1 MWLDSTMIT
10 CIDRCTSGFQ
20 TAFCHNYHF
29 PPCLLCSAGWGGDHT
44 CGGEVRWWRD
54 DGKVTVFPTI
64 ISRRQHQHQLLGPAA
79 ASRQWRLV
87 RLSRGA
93 AARIKEPPPDP
104 GLVRCRLGYN
114 QLQVGG
120 VAVAV
125 VAVVA
130 ATFCSVS
137 VAPHQPETCSV
148 RAIVRAS
155 SS

>member
-1 MWLDSTMIT
+1 M
-10 CIDRCTSGFQ
+10 
-20 TAFCHNYHF
+20 
-29 PPCLLCSAGWGGDHT
+29 
-44 CGGEVRWWRD
+44 RWWRD

-87 RLSRGA
+87 RLPRGA

-120 VAVAV
+120 GGVAVAV
-125 VAVVA
+125 V
-130 ATFCSVS
+130 TFCSVS

-155 SS
+155 

>member
-1 MWLDSTMIT
+1 MHFWFPNCFLSQL
-10 CIDRCTSGFQ
+10 SFSAVPV
-20 TAFCHNYHF
+20 TAR
-29 PPCLLCSAGWGGDHT
+29 LGGDHT

-64 ISRRQHQHQLLGPAA
+64 ISRRQHQQHQQRGPAA

-87 RLSRGA
+87 RLPRGA

-120 VAVAV
+120 GAAVAF
-125 VAVVA
+125 AVI
-130 ATFCSVS
+130 TFCSVS
-137 VAPHQPETCSV
+137 VVRNQPETCSV
-148 RAIVRAS
+148 RAS
-155 SS
+155 

>member
-1 MWLDSTMIT
+1 M
-10 CIDRCTSGFQ
+10 
-20 TAFCHNYHF
+20 
-29 PPCLLCSAGWGGDHT
+29 GD
-44 CGGEVRWWRD
+44 G
-54 DGKVTVFPTI
+54 GKVTVFPSI
-64 ISRRQHQHQLLGPAA
+64 ISRRQHQQQHSGAPAA

-87 RLSRGA
+87 RLQRGA
-93 AARIKEPPPDP
+93 AARIKEAPPDP

-120 VAVAV
+120 GAVAAGV
-125 VAVVA
+125 VV

-155 SS
+155 

>member
-1 MWLDSTMIT
+1 M
-10 CIDRCTSGFQ
+10 
-20 TAFCHNYHF
+20 
-29 PPCLLCSAGWGGDHT
+29 
-44 CGGEVRWWRD
+44 RWWRD

-64 ISRRQHQHQLLGPAA
+64 ISRRQHQHQQLLGPAA

-87 RLSRGA
+87 RLPRGA

-120 VAVAV
+120 AAAVAF
-125 VAVVA
+125 AVI
-130 ATFCSVS
+130 TFCSVS

-155 SS
+155 

>member
-1 MWLDSTMIT
+1 MTHSWPTNSSPRTSFLDDDDEENS
-10 CIDRCTSGFQ
+10 
-20 TAFCHNYHF
+20 
-29 PPCLLCSAGWGGDHT
+29 SAK
-44 CGGEVRWWRD
+44 RS
-54 DGKVTVFPTI
+54 FFLI
-64 ISRRQHQHQLLGPAA
+64 MAPAA

-87 RLSRGA
+87 RLQRGA
-93 AARIKEPPPDP
+93 SPPRIKEAPPDP

-120 VAVAV
+120 GAGAAGV
-125 VAVVA
+125 V

-155 SS
+155 

>member
-1 MWLDSTMIT
+1 MPV
-10 CIDRCTSGFQ
+10 
-20 TAFCHNYHF
+20 TAR
-29 PPCLLCSAGWGGDHT
+29 LGGDHT

-64 ISRRQHQHQLLGPAA
+64 ISRRQHQQQHQQLLGPAA

-87 RLSRGA
+87 RLPRGA

-120 VAVAV
+120 AGAVAVAV
-125 VAVVA
+125 

-148 RAIVRAS
+148 RAIVGA
-155 SS
+155 